1 MKSRHVRQMLAL
13 ILIATSGLVVL
24 IGIFQAWLNP
34 LIALA
39 LLDGSWLCQ

>member
-1 MKSRHVRQMLAL
+1 MKFRHVRQMLGL
-13 ILIATSGLVVL
+13 ILIATSGSVVL
-24 IGIFQAWLNP
+24 VGIFQAWLNP